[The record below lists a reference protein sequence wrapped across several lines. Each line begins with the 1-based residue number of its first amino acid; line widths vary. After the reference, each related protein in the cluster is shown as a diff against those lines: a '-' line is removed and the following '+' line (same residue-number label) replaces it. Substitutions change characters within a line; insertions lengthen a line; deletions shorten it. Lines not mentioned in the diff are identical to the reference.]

1 MSFGITFSITCYSN
15 GQKKKRKQKSMFCFV
30 LFKYDCKKKSSIW
43 MSRRG
48 DEEWVSQKVKR
59 SETSKGAVQ
68 RSQRD
73 LAKGFANHQHTPL
86 SQTLLS
92 LPFSLFS
99 LFLNKLYLT
108 NSRTA
113 LSSTPIFHLPATS
126 KCNKLQ

>member
-86 SQTLLS
+86 S
-92 LPFSLFS
+92 
-99 LFLNKLYLT
+99 
-108 NSRTA
+108 
-113 LSSTPIFHLPATS
+113 
-126 KCNKLQ
+126 